1 MNKIKLAPFSGVSIV
16 KLQQVNARWEE
27 SYYKHIPSTAENQ

>member
-16 KLQQVNARWEE
+16 EFQQVNARWEE
-27 SYYKHIPSTAENQ
+27 SYYKHIPSTAENL